1 MRKFFVFNINDEMTI
16 LSKKNPYN
24 IYKALEQIYKMKK
37 CDLIVGTN
45 IYEQLVSI
53 ININKLSDEIF
64 NQYKNNDYYSKFNN
78 SHTFYNKYRPEST
91 KMIINNSYLV
101 IESDAIFPD
110 FLKYLSQKQNFFAC
124 DFENKDYFWL
134 DELVISK

>member
-37 CDLIVGTN
+37 NDLIVGTN

-78 SHTFYNKYRPEST
+78 RHTFYNKYRPERT
-91 KMIINNSYLV
+91 KMIIKNSYLV

-110 FLKYLSQKQNFFAC
+110 FLKCLSKKQNFFAC

-134 DELVISK
+134 DELVLSK